1 MSNIQ
6 RGLLALLAKLKPILD
21 RVLAAASGLVD
32 RLLGYPPR
40 VAVEVRQIRESA
52 PTGDRSAIELS
63 VTNNGDSPIII
74 QSVGLRSA
82 DRPQMPPSRGDFI
95 VFSNLAEPLSPGASR
110 SYRLYRDKVT
120 NPAFHALFD
129 EHWQEYFRYPW
140 VIDARG
146 KRYSGKMPPA
156 DADRR

>member
-1 MSNIQ
+1 M
-6 RGLLALLAKLKPILD
+6 ALLAKLRTRFDPIL
-21 RVLAAASGLVD
+21 AAVSGLVD

-40 VAVEVRQIRESA
+40 IAVEVRRIPESA

-63 VTNNGDSPIII
+63 VTNNGDGPIII

-82 DRPQMPPSRGDFI
+82 DKPQMPPSRGDFI
-95 VFSNLAEPLSPGASR
+95 IFSNLAEQLPPGSSR

-146 KRYSGKMPPA
+146 KRHSGKMPPA
-156 DADRR
+156 DASSR